1 MSNPATPIM
10 PAVPIMNTPAS
21 GECLVITAAGPDRV
35 GLVDRFTARILDAGG
50 NLEESRMVA
59 LSGQFALLVRVSG
72 PWNAL
77 AKLEDQVMALG
88 EELGLSIVA
97 QRSRAQERGQAL
109 IPYRINAVAMDHP
122 GIVHRLANFFAQRG
136 INIEEVT
143 TETYPAP
150 HTGTPMFSVDMTVGI
165 PADVHLST
173 LRGDFLDYC
182 DSLNLDATLEP
193 ARA

>member
-1 MSNPATPIM
+1 
-10 PAVPIMNTPAS
+10 MNTPAL

-35 GLVDRFTARILDAGG
+35 GLVDRFSARILDAGG
-50 NLEESRMVA
+50 NIEESRMVA

-77 AKLEDQVMALG
+77 AKLEDQVGALG
-88 EELGLSIVA
+88 AELGLSIVA
-97 QRSRAQERGQAL
+97 QRSRAQERGRAL

-122 GIVHRLANFFAQRG
+122 GIVHRLANFFAQRD